1 MYMYDK
7 SSPPHHMILNWMMM
21 MMKLMMMMMMIID
34 MQMINIRRTT
44 VMKRLILFLSKDPT
58 CNRAVSDVF
67 FIRTGQQIILNYDA

>member
-1 MYMYDK
+1 MYDK

-21 MMKLMMMMMMIID
+21 MMMKLMMIID

-44 VMKRLILFLSKDPT
+44 VMKRLILFLSKDP
-58 CNRAVSDVF
+58 NRAVSDVF

>member
-21 MMKLMMMMMMIID
+21 MKLMMMMMIID

-44 VMKRLILFLSKDPT
+44 VMKRLILFLSKDP
-58 CNRAVSDVF
+58 NRAVSDVF

>member
-44 VMKRLILFLSKDPT
+44 VMKRLILFLSKDP
-58 CNRAVSDVF
+58 NRAVSDVF
-67 FIRTGQQIILNYDA
+67 FIRTGQQIIPNYDA